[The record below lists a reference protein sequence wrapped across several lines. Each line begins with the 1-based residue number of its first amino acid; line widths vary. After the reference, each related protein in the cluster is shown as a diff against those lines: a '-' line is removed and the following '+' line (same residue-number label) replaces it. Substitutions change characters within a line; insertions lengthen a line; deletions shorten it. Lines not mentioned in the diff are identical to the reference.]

1 MQSRDFAF
9 WLQGFF
15 EVSGAKSI
23 DETQTEMIKKHLE
36 LVFVHEIDPAMGDKA
51 HQTKLNNIHSN
62 GDSIPGKPAMRC

>member
-15 EVSGAKSI
+15 EVSGAKAI

-36 LVFVHEIDPAMGDKA
+36 LVFVHEIDPAMGGKG
-51 HQTKLNNIHSN
+51 HQAKLNSIHSN
-62 GDSIPGKPAMRC
+62 GDSLPGKPVMRC